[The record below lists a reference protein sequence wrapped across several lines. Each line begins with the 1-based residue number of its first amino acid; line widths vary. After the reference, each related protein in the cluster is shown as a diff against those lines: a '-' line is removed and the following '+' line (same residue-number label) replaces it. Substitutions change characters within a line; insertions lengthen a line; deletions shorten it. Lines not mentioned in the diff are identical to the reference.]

1 MFELKKKT
9 GEKDTANV
17 GVTLKTE
24 DNEANDTSNEDE
36 DDEQN

>member
-1 MFELKKKT
+1 MFKLKKKT
-9 GEKDTANV
+9 SEKDTENV
-17 GVTLKTE
+17 RVTLKTE